1 MAAGGRRNCGVGGS
15 GSRQH
20 GRWLED
26 WDMDMDTWVTSSNRS
41 SGNGNNNNNNNNNI
55 DINDNIN
62 NTNNNHSITRLTSSK
77 RATAIQVTTTTT
89 TTTTTRDMVIIIPHI
104 VRAGPHWAQPWS
116 GWRAASSSFTSTSVP
131 YRSAGGG
138 GLTGFPR
145 GESEQDM
152 INVSKM
158 ADRLADMNMTKDGCT
173 GSARKSGPGC

>member
-89 TTTTTRDMVIIIPHI
+89 TTTTRDMVIIIPHI
-104 VRAGPHWAQPWS
+104 FRAGPHWAQPWS